1 MKLHEMTWPEAA
13 KIDRSKTLVLAPI
26 AACEQHARHLPTFT
40 DTILNTS
47 IAEEVERSL
56 SDRILLLPTLWIGAS
71 DHHLPYGAT
80 LTVTVDTHVTLVREL
95 LAPLLGDGFQR
106 FFVLNGH
113 GGNIDTLHLALR
125 QLQPLYADRLLAGAG
140 WWEPAERELAD
151 LAQGE
156 RKDVGHACEF
166 ETALMLHFRP
176 DLVRHDEIL
185 DDPPTHTEALRGV
198 YLAGDMGLR
207 TDHGAVGFPESAT
220 AESGKR
226 MAEVVVGRL
235 VEVCQELFS
244 QPIVRGRQMKH

>member
-40 DTILNTS
+40 DTILGTS
-47 IAEEVERSL
+47 IAEEVEHSL

-140 WWEPAERELAD
+140 WWLSKR
-151 LAQGE
+151 
-156 RKDVGHACEF
+156 
-166 ETALMLHFRP
+166 AL
-176 DLVRHDEIL
+176 
-185 DDPPTHTEALRGV
+185 T
-198 YLAGDMGLR
+198 
-207 TDHGAVGFPESAT
+207 
-220 AESGKR
+220 
-226 MAEVVVGRL
+226 
-235 VEVCQELFS
+235 
-244 QPIVRGRQMKH
+244 